1 MSLETVV
8 EDIRKRGKA
17 EVGRLKK
24 EGKTEAAAILKQAN
38 AKRDKIIGD
47 AMKEAKKAADRLRT
61 QELARAEL
69 ENKRARLVMEKE
81 LLDLAIEKARE
92 RIRSLPK
99 DKDDALMRTL
109 ISKHTSDGAIIHTDA
124 THGSLVRSSCSL
136 RFGDP
141 IECLGGIVLESADR
155 SVRFDYT
162 YDTILEAAADICLKD
177 IARILFQD

>member
-17 EVGRLKK
+17 EVGKLKK
-24 EGKTEAAAILKQAN
+24 EGKTEAETILKQAN
-38 AKRDKIIGD
+38 SKREKIIED
-47 AMKEAKKAADRLRT
+47 AMKGAKKATDRLRT

-69 ENKRARLVMEKE
+69 ENKRARLVIEKE
-81 LLDLAIEKARE
+81 LLDLAYQKARE
-92 RIRSLPK
+92 KIKTLPK
-99 DKDDALMRTL
+99 DKDDSVMRALIT
-109 ISKHTSDGAIIHTDA
+109 KHSSDGAVIHTDA
-124 THGSLVRSSCSL
+124 KHGTFVRSSCSL

-141 IECLGGIVLESADR
+141 IECLGGIVLESADG

-162 YDTILEAAADICLKD
+162 YDTILEAAADACLKD